1 MPPNSTTYLN
11 LVHQLNITY
20 HVPKG
25 IISSLSRYV
34 IIIYNSDL
42 EEKYGEPMVL
52 IGIYIAFA
60 SLCCI
65 LAMVADL
72 IHGLRSRKLWF
83 PCKYF
88 TINAASLSVI
98 AVAMKLPVDLSA
110 SMPGVVDQVSKLGSV
125 AFMCTM
131 MANLLPCLATMDS
144 NAMLANIVALGVM
157 VITLV
162 VNVCI
167 QIQTGVVACTYCKV
181 PLMEEDEYHIPEMV
195 ANGSYPDSLDVIGGV
210 PYSIIA
216 AIYVTMLLVLLIIY
230 VSSSLAILKSKEII
244 ESKYQEGHARAS
256 RFLEQSTEEL
266 LTVDRLRQ
274 HVKNYWLM
282 AGSGSPQ
289 FLIACSPT
297 TTASG
302 VICALTALLHT
313 LTMCLLDFDTYSC
326 GSAYK
331 GTTKLIL
338 KVQFVGV
345 LVGSVAPLSR
355 CFASLSFYKV
365 STKSIW
371 NHMKVFKVECYW
383 TEKLSDWKNGSIPF
397 PFRTHKRKI
406 VINNLKS
413 IILNF
418 FIKLQ
423 EGVVVVC
430 KIIALN
436 SFFFT
441 ICVLYFL
448 RCLKCLSKA
457 TCCSL
462 GKEDYNLD
470 ESSYVLQLEEENEL
484 AKGTLKGLS
493 KSLNQLIQNSEK
505 KHPENLMKLT
515 NTKSTLGFQGL
526 KMFDKNNDH
535 VQCVPPSNVVYRDC
549 WSLAVVTLATIA
561 VTLREIKK
569 VEVDSLL
576 KSVREGLDY
585 VTLVEKNLNAT
596 PDYASSQKAAE
607 CLWQEVDVCDIWL
620 GIKLKDIASQ
630 VNKSDCLEDPTMQI
644 VHLFLEKAKI
654 KISEP
659 GEGSKDGDSEFTSI
673 CANSMARITETIIKD
688 SEKKSFD
695 ELISS
700 RIADIMAACLTNLPQ
715 VIAMKCHTSA
725 IEKREACVKGAA
737 ELLGETTELIKIV
750 QDLSRCVSGM
760 HPDNMPFIDKWHAS
774 MSEP

>member
-1 MPPNSTTYLN
+1 
-11 LVHQLNITY
+11 
-20 HVPKG
+20 
-25 IISSLSRYV
+25 
-34 IIIYNSDL
+34 
-42 EEKYGEPMVL
+42 MVL
-52 IGIYIAFA
+52 IGIYIALA

-72 IHGLRSRKLWF
+72 LHGLRSRKLWF
-83 PCKYF
+83 PCKFF
-88 TINAASLSVI
+88 TINAASLTVI

-131 MANLLPCLATMDS
+131 MANLLPCLATMDN
-144 NAMLANIVALGVM
+144 NAMLANIIALGVM

-181 PLMEEDEYHIPEMV
+181 PLMKEDEYHIPKMV
-195 ANGSYPDSLDVIGGV
+195 ASGKYPDTLDVICGV

-216 AIYVTMLLVLLIIY
+216 AIYVTMLLLLLIIH

-244 ESKYQEGHARAS
+244 ESKYQEGHVRAS
-256 RFLEQSTEEL
+256 RFLQQSTGEL
-266 LTVDRLRQ
+266 LTVDTLRQ
-274 HVKNYWLM
+274 HVKNYWIM

-289 FLIACSPT
+289 FLITCPPT

-313 LTMCLLDFDTYSC
+313 LTIRWLDFSTYRC

-331 GTTKLIL
+331 GTTQLIL
-338 KVQFVGV
+338 DVQYIGV

-355 CFASLSFYKV
+355 CFASLSFYK
-365 STKSIW
+365 
-371 NHMKVFKVECYW
+371 
-383 TEKLSDWKNGSIPF
+383 
-397 PFRTHKRKI
+397 
-406 VINNLKS
+406 
-413 IILNF
+413 
-418 FIKLQ
+418 
-423 EGVVVVC
+423 EGVVAVC

-441 ICVLYFL
+441 MCVLYIL
-448 RCLKCLSKA
+448 QCLKCLSKS
-457 TCCSL
+457 TCCSS
-462 GKEDYNLD
+462 GKEDDNLD

-484 AKGTLKGLS
+484 AKRTPKGLS
-493 KSLNQLIQNSEK
+493 KSLDQLIQNSEK
-505 KHPENLMKLT
+505 KHPENLMKLI
-515 NTKSTLGFQGL
+515 NTKSTEGFQGL

-535 VQCVPPSNVVYRDC
+535 VQCSPTSKVIYRDC

-561 VTLREIKK
+561 VTLPEIKK
-569 VEVDSLL
+569 VEVASLL

-596 PDYASSQKAAE
+596 PDCVSSQKAAE
-607 CLWQEVDVCDIWL
+607 WLWQEVDASSSHIWL

-630 VNKSDCLEDPTMQI
+630 VTTSDCIEDPMMQI
-644 VHLFLEKAKI
+644 VDLFLKEAKI
-654 KISEP
+654 KISKSRV
-659 GEGSKDGDSEFTSI
+659 GSKDGDSEFTSI
-673 CANSMARITETIIKD
+673 CAISMARITETIIKD
-688 SEKKSFD
+688 SENKSFD
-695 ELISS
+695 ESISS

-725 IEKREACVKGAA
+725 IENREACVKGAA
-737 ELLGETTELIKIV
+737 EILGETSELIKSL
-750 QDLSRCVSGM
+750 QDPSRRVSGIN
-760 HPDNMPFIDKWHAS
+760 PDNMPFIDKWHAC